1 MSTTP
6 QTELS
11 VTLFG
16 SETRNFPSQQRMPR
30 KPEQIVSG
38 GTAVAGTVLAGT
50 DLAGTVL
57 AGTVVERLDNLY
69 EFAFPASIILPRIGF
84 ALQEKETT
92 HQHNILFLSFISGK
106 VNPLN
111 ATAKSDKKFTVDH
124 LDYDNQ
130 TLAFV
135 KPIVANI
142 SFDNDIFTCQNEEL
156 GIISASPNLDDC
168 TKDFKNELLFIYK
181 EYGKEEDGKLTEGAK
196 KLKRKILAYV
206 GK

>member
-1 MSTTP
+1 MSTTL
-6 QTELS
+6 QTGLS
-11 VTLFG
+11 LTPLS
-16 SETRNFPSQQRMPR
+16 SETRNFPSQHRTAH
-30 KPEQIVSG
+30 KPEQTVSA

-69 EFAFPASIILPRIGF
+69 EPACAALIILPRIGF
-84 ALQEKETT
+84 SLQEEETAR
-92 HQHNILFLSFISGK
+92 QHNALFVSFISGF
-106 VNPLN
+106 VNPLI

-168 TKDFKNELLFIYK
+168 TKDFKDELLFIYK
-181 EYGKEEDGKLTEGAK
+181 EYGKEEDNKLTEGAK
-196 KLKRKILAYV
+196 ELKRKILVYV